1 MIANRFFVYISYYYS
16 IKLNIFESKAQA
28 QHFSTDVRKR
38 SHHFAL
44 RICYTHFPMIA
55 TLHGVIT
62 RLEPE
67 HVIVDVQGVGYAVQ
81 VPINV
86 WDELSNGAEST
97 LHIHTYVREDRLDL
111 FGFSDRAG
119 KTLFQRFIALNG
131 IGPKHA
137 LELSAVPKSLLMQ
150 AIGAQDPKL
159 LTTVKGIGKKTA
171 EKLLLDLK
179 SLAEKQPDIF
189 GTESGTWK
197 ADSAKHD
204 QDVIDALKN
213 LGYDTATIMH
223 ALAQLPDELTTS
235 EERVAAALK
244 AI

>member
-1 MIANRFFVYISYYYS
+1 
-16 IKLNIFESKAQA
+16 
-28 QHFSTDVRKR
+28 
-38 SHHFAL
+38 
-44 RICYTHFPMIA
+44 MIA
-55 TLHGVIT
+55 TLHGTIT

-67 HVIVDVQGVGYAVQ
+67 QVIVDVQGVGYAVQ

-86 WDELSNGAEST
+86 WDTLSNDTEAT

-111 FGFSDRAG
+111 FGFADRAG
-119 KTLFQRFIALNG
+119 KTLFERFIALNG

-171 EKLLLDLK
+171 EKLLVDLK
-179 SLAEKQPDIF
+179 ALAEKQPDIF
-189 GTESGTWK
+189 KAEGEKWK
-197 ADSAKHD
+197 VEHAQLD

-213 LGYDTATIMH
+213 LGYDTGAIMQ
-223 ALAQLPDELTTS
+223 ALANLPDELTTS
-235 EERVAAALK
+235 EQRVAAALK
-244 AI
+244 VI